1 MIYFTSD
8 THFCHNRD
16 FLYSPRGFTNVA
28 DMNRTIIK
36 NWNTVVTEDDEV
48 YHLGDVMLNDNVEG
62 IRCLKQLNG
71 KIHIICGNHDTEERL
86 KLYEN
91 CHNVVEVCYGRPL
104 RFQRYHFFL
113 SHYPTIA
120 SNFDYHKPLM
130 QRTINLCGHSHTS
143 DPFQDWDVGVIYHV
157 ELDAHNNYPISIL
170 DVLDNIYDKFAE
182 TH

>member
-8 THFCHNRD
+8 THFCHD
-16 FLYSPRGFTNVA
+16 KQFLYSPRGFTNVA
-28 DMNRTIIK
+28 DMNKAIIK

-62 IRCLKQLNG
+62 AHCLKQLNG
-71 KIHIICGNHDTEERL
+71 KIHIICGNHDTEGRIS
-86 KLYEN
+86 LYEN

-104 RFQRYHFFL
+104 RFQGYHFFL

-130 QRTINLCGHSHTS
+130 RRTINLCGHSHTS
-143 DPFQDWDVGVIYHV
+143 DPFQDWDIGIIYHV
-157 ELDAHNNYPISIL
+157 ELDAHNNYPVSIIE
-170 DVLDNIYDKFAE
+170 VLDNICDKFRK
-182 TH
+182 TN